1 MLNRSETEAISAQ
14 FTDVLQFW
22 HRLEF
27 FSPFDLDKRVEPSER
42 KHILWLRED
51 DLQEDLAKL
60 AAYTPPPGKRI
71 TSAYLFAG
79 VFNMD
84 AVERFANELAP
95 ASDGAD
101 AFEDAERGLPEG
113 RSCFAQFGL
122 GAGFGINFDDIEVS
136 TLPWAMGQ
144 CRKSGLNALGHRAY
158 HSSQQRLKDD
168 FRRIRDLASADMAA
182 PLAKATILDVLAAL
196 ETWANFELSRGDIP
210 VACVEINLG
219 DAKPGKA
226 KADTSPEEVSEP
238 SAVDGYVGISTEDTE
253 IDEVKEPDDLQI
265 GILNS
270 FFITDLEAAMDR
282 VEQGGDFC
290 ALTPY
295 LMARPEDT
303 PIDLYGADGA
313 DAVRQGLSPELSN
326 RGRWMSPPDNAMS
339 LMQQFAINK
348 VIAMRNGQGL
358 FSVNGPP
365 GTGKTTLLRDII
377 ADNIVARAEILS
389 RYRKAS
395 EAFETQKIKYDD
407 GQGHSA
413 TVSILKDELAGFGMV
428 VASSNNAAVE
438 NISRDLPKASSIT
451 APEGFGYLRPVAH
464 KLATQKPDGT
474 FENLPD
480 RDRPWGLIAAALG
493 KKANRRLFRDRVYI
507 PVKATPET
515 DGGNIVSPLT
525 IWQWAKNYAG
535 PSFAKASAAFREQSK
550 LVEEETTKAARFA
563 ELGNVLAMHTLDS
576 FVTGHRRKLEDA
588 ALRVDHAE
596 DELEQSKKLVTA
608 LERDLDDLKEEER
621 LLDRQRPVW
630 WSRLLGRPAAQ
641 AHRMRVQENAD
652 RQIGLRR
659 RLGEARANADAEKPR
674 QLRLA
679 NAALQEATDDLAAA
693 EDKFRGMEAEFQ
705 NLNQQGYTLP
715 ATGLDDFEQEA
726 VQISGLWHSERLAS
740 ARSSLT
746 CAALTL
752 HEAWLAEVI
761 QTGRGFGGNIVAV
774 GHLLD
779 GYIVDDP
786 APIWES
792 LFMVVPVISTTF
804 ASFARQFTDMGAG
817 SLGWVFI
824 DEAGQAVPQAAVGAL
839 MRARRA
845 VAIGDPLQIEPVFTL
860 PKGLIDTLARLSPAT
875 ADGAWSPDRK
885 SVQVLADQSNR
896 FGASISTDGDET
908 IWIGSPLRVHR
919 RCSDPMFSLANE
931 IAYQGKMVFGGKE
944 RLPVGDVTPDLGP
957 SAWIDIRGKAVG
969 KQNVPAQVEFMA
981 ELVHRA
987 SLQQGQLPDLYVIS
1001 PFKEVATAMKEAFW
1015 KMDWHHLR
1023 LTKRELTKWLGQRV
1037 GTVHTFQ
1044 GKEEE
1049 TVFMVLGV
1057 DATKPG
1063 AAGWAASKPN
1073 LLNVAL
1079 TRAKRRFY
1087 AVGNHELWSQMPGF
1101 NLVARELPVLTPQD
1115 ALRRIEK
1122 TEAAED
1128 VL

>member
-1 MLNRSETEAISAQ
+1 MLNRSESEAISAN
-14 FTDVLQFW
+14 FADVLQFW

-42 KHILWLRED
+42 KHIIWLRED
-51 DLQEDLAKL
+51 DLQERLTEL
-60 AAYTPPPGKRI
+60 AAYAPPPGKRI

-79 VFNMD
+79 VFSMGEL
-84 AVERFANELAP
+84 ERFANELAP
-95 ASDGAD
+95 ASDGDD

-113 RSCFAQFGL
+113 RSCFAQLSL
-122 GAGFGINFDDIEVS
+122 GTGFGINFDDIEVS

-144 CRKSGLNALGHRAY
+144 CRKTGLNALGHRAY
-158 HSSQQRLKDD
+158 HDSQQRLKDD
-168 FRRIRDLASADMAA
+168 FRGIRDRASADMAA

-196 ETWANFELSRGDIP
+196 EAWANFELPRGDIP

-219 DAKPGKA
+219 DAKPSKA
-226 KADTSPEEVSEP
+226 KADTSPAYISEASAGDVSK
-238 SAVDGYVGISTEDTE
+238 ATEDTE
-253 IDEVKEPDDLQI
+253 IDEAEEPDDLQI

-270 FFITDLEAAMDR
+270 FFITDLEAAMDL
-282 VEQGGDFC
+282 VEQGGHLG
-290 ALTPY
+290 ALAPY
-295 LMARPEDT
+295 LMARPEGAA
-303 PIDLYGADGA
+303 IDLYGPDGP
-313 DAVRQGLSPELSN
+313 DAVLQGLSPELSN
-326 RGRWMSPPDNAMS
+326 RGRWMSPPDHAMS

-348 VIAMRNGQGL
+348 VIAMRSGQGL

-377 ADNIVARAEILS
+377 ADNIVARAEVLS
-389 RYRKAS
+389 RYKKAS
-395 EAFETQKIKYDD
+395 EAFERQKIKYDD
-407 GQGHSA
+407 GQGHLA
-413 TVSILKDELAGFGMV
+413 TVSILKAELTGFGMV

-438 NISRDLPKASSIT
+438 NISRDLPKASSIN

-480 RDRPWGLIAAALG
+480 GDRPWGLIAAALG
-493 KKANRRLFRDRVYI
+493 KKANRRLFRDRIYV
-507 PVKATPET
+507 PVEATTEA
-515 DGGNIVSPLT
+515 DAGDVVSPET
-525 IWQWAKNYAG
+525 IWQWRKNYAG
-535 PSFAKASAAFREQSK
+535 PSFAEASEAFRKQSK
-550 LVEEETTKAARFA
+550 LVEEETAKAARFA

-576 FVTGHRRKLEDA
+576 FVTGHRRRLEDA
-588 ALRVDHAE
+588 ALRMDHAK
-596 DELEQSKKLVTA
+596 DELEKSKQIVTA
-608 LERDLDDLKEEER
+608 LERDMDDLKEEER

-630 WSRLLGRPAAQ
+630 WSRLFARPAAQ
-641 AHRMRVQENAD
+641 AHRGRVQENAD
-652 RQIGLRR
+652 RQIRLRR
-659 RLGEARANADAEKPR
+659 RLSDARASADAESPR

-679 NAALQEATDDLAAA
+679 NVALQQATDDLAAA
-693 EDKFRGMEAEFQ
+693 EDNFRGMETEFQ

-715 ATGLDDFEQEA
+715 DTGLDDFEQES
-726 VQISGLWHSERLAS
+726 VQISGLWHTHRLAG
-740 ARSSLT
+740 ARS
-746 CAALTL
+746 ALTRSALAL
-752 HEAWLAEVI
+752 HEAWFAEVV
-761 QTGRGFGGNIVAV
+761 QTGGGFGGNIVAV

-804 ASFARQFTDMGAG
+804 ASFARQFAGMGAG

-824 DEAGQAVPQAAVGAL
+824 DEAGQAAPQAAVGAL
-839 MRARRA
+839 MRSRRA

-860 PKGLIDTLARLSPAT
+860 PKGLIDTLARLSPTT
-875 ADGAWSPDRK
+875 AEGAWSPDRK
-885 SVQVLADQSNR
+885 SVQVLADQANR
-896 FGASISTDGDET
+896 FGASISTEGDDT

-944 RLPVGDVTPDLGP
+944 RLPGGNVIPDLGP
-957 SAWIDIRGKAVG
+957 SAWIDIRGKVVG
-969 KQNVPAQVEFMA
+969 KQNVPAQVKFMA
-981 ELVHRA
+981 ELLHAA
-987 SLQQGQLPDLYVIS
+987 SLQQGHLPDLYVIS
-1001 PFKEVATAMKEAFW
+1001 PFKEVANTMKEAFR
-1015 KMDWHHLR
+1015 KIDWHHLG
-1023 LTKRELTKWLGQRV
+1023 LTKRGLSKWLAQRV

-1087 AVGNHELWSQMPGF
+1087 AVGNRELWSQMPGF
-1101 NLVARELPVLTPQD
+1101 NLVARELPVLTPQKALQRVKKAD
-1115 ALRRIEK
+1115 A
-1122 TEAAED
+1122 TED